1 MADMRRTIQ
10 EDKTERARRSVKS
23 RALFNSLQCNPFVS
37 RTLQVAMTAQT
48 DRPEPGQILLETA
61 NKNDTNVSS
70 VTKENERPLSPPNIK
85 TRVME
90 RPLNNILRG
99 KNADSA
105 DDTSSPANRVPGT
118 MCPQPAVAISIDTDS
133 LLSADPHRKSVQDKP
148 GNGHIQSTEQ
158 LVIER

>member
-37 RTLQVAMTAQT
+37 RTLQVPMTAQT

-90 RPLNNILRG
+90 RPLNNSLRG

-105 DDTSSPANRVPGT
+105 DNTSSPANRVPGT